1 MMTCMAISIFDWMW
15 ISFICIST
23 AGSIAY
29 GAVAGRRSA
38 NKQISRLL
46 ERAEHQRLRKKYWK
60 AIAKGKEPP
69 VLADKKE

>member
-1 MMTCMAISIFDWMW
+1 MMTGMGISIFDWMW
-15 ISFICIST
+15 ISFIVIAT

-29 GAVAGRRSA
+29 GAVAGRKSV

-46 ERAEHQRLRKKYWK
+46 ERAENQRIKKKYWK

-69 VLADKKE
+69 AMASKKD

>member
-1 MMTCMAISIFDWMW
+1 MMTEMGISIFDWMW
-15 ISFICIST
+15 ISFIVIAT

-29 GAVAGRRSA
+29 GAVAGRKSV

-46 ERAEHQRLRKKYWK
+46 ERSENQRLKKRYWK

-69 VLADKKE
+69 AMMPKKD